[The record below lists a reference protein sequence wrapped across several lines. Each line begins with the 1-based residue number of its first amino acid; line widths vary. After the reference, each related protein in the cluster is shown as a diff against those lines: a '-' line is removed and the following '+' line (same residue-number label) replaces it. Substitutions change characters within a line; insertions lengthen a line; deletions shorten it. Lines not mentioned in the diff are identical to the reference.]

1 MKLFVFLNNE
11 LLISVEWSFF
21 TWMDFYVVRSLPN
34 RKFPTLINLIAWIL
48 TADILSQIF
57 MTNKFGWF
65 FLQDLFILIDNK
77 ENRNGASIVSLLWNK
92 HNKTKVYNV
101 WKAMKPLV

>member
-1 MKLFVFLNNE
+1 MTMPSRGIKNALILLSFIMGSSDEVNNGALVFWSMKLFVFPKNK

-21 TWMDFYVVRSLPN
+21 TWMDFYVVSSLPN

-65 FLQDLFILIDNK
+65 FCNTYLF
-77 ENRNGASIVSLLWNK
+77 
-92 HNKTKVYNV
+92 
-101 WKAMKPLV
+101 